1 VSAPVARE
9 AIVHPASHPLPSVG
23 VLSTYPPTACGLAT
37 FAAAL
42 AGGLRVVGVD
52 RIGVVRVSDGAIA
65 SADPAVVAHLRSGSP
80 ASQRAAQRALEQFDC
95 AMVQHEFGIFGGS
108 DGEEVLDVMSG
119 LAVPAIT
126 TLHTVPLKPTARQ
139 RHVLEAVVHLSAAAV
154 TMTETAR
161 SRLFTNYDVDA
172 RKVSTIPHGATL
184 PIGSLHP
191 AGSALP
197 RSAEPTVLTWG
208 LIGPGKGIEHAIDA
222 MVHVRRLVPG
232 ARYVVAGR
240 THPKVLA
247 RDGESYREM
256 LVRRVHGLGLDGA
269 VEFDDRYR
277 SVDDVVR
284 MAAGAAC
291 VVLPYDSTDQTTS
304 GVLVDAVAAG
314 RPIVATEFPH
324 AVELLGRGCG
334 IVVPHR
340 SPAALA
346 AAIAHVLTR
355 PGDAQLMELA
365 AHEAA
370 LEHHWPAVAAA
381 YARLSLQVQPAEA
394 APCA

>member
-1 VSAPVARE
+1 MTPAGPRE

-42 AGGLRVVGVD
+42 TGGLRVVGVD
-52 RIGVVRVSDGAIA
+52 RVGVVRVSDGAIA

-95 AMVQHEFGIFGGS
+95 AVIQHEFGIYGGS
-108 DGEEVLDVMSG
+108 DGEEILDVMAG
-119 LAVPAIT
+119 LSVPAIT
-126 TLHTVPLKPTARQ
+126 TLHTVPLRPTPRQ
-139 RHVLEAVVHLSAAAV
+139 RHVLEAVAHLSSAAV

-161 SRLFTNYDVDA
+161 SRLFTGFDVDP
-172 RKVSTIPHGATL
+172 RKVTTIPHGATL
-184 PIGSLHP
+184 PIGALHRP
-191 AGSALP
+191 GTASPGGTP
-197 RSAEPTVLTWG
+197 PTVLTWG
-208 LIGPGKGIEHAIDA
+208 LLGPGKGIEHAIDA
-222 MVHVRRLVPG
+222 MALVRKLVPD

-240 THPKVLA
+240 THPKVVA
-247 RDGESYREM
+247 RDGEAYREM

-269 VEFDDRYR
+269 VDFDDRYR
-277 SVDDVVR
+277 SVEEVVR
-284 MAAGAAC
+284 MAAEASC

-340 SPAALA
+340 SPASLA
-346 AAIAHVLTR
+346 SAIAHVLTR
-355 PGDAQLMELA
+355 PGDATLMELA

-370 LEHHWPAVAAA
+370 LEHHWPAVAAS
-381 YARLSLQVQPAEA
+381 YARLTLQVQPAEA
-394 APCA
+394 ASCR